1 MNLSSFH
8 IPGRALLSSL
18 ACWVAFAPSPGLAND
33 RPFQYAR
40 TAVQE
45 DDDQVWSFE
54 SWVQRFGSVRGLSFE
69 PEYVFSPS
77 TSLQVELTRFADRR
91 DEETGHEAEIEFKHV
106 FNNIARDGWG
116 WGVSAALSDER
127 LNDGEHSTRSIG
139 LKLPFSLSLWDG
151 EGFLH
156 LNAGVDKANDARRTW
171 STSVGIEREVARH
184 TVLFAELAHE
194 GELKFGQ
201 VGVRHWL
208 KKEKLAIDFSLQQQ
222 RSDGQRASGFLIG
235 VGWYDL

>member
-1 MNLSSFH
+1 MHISSFRLL
-8 IPGRALLSSL
+8 GRALASSIALWTAL
-18 ACWVAFAPSPGLAND
+18 APIPGLAND

-54 SWVQRFGSVRGLSFE
+54 SWAQRYGSVRGLSFE

-77 TSLQVELTRFADRR
+77 TSLQFELTRFADRH
-91 DEETGHEAEIEFKHV
+91 DEETGHEAEVEFKYV

-116 WGVSAALSDER
+116 WGVSAALSAER
-127 LNDGEHSTRSIG
+127 LNDSEHSTRSVG
-139 LKLPFSLSLWDG
+139 LKLPFSLSLWQG

-156 LNAGVDKANDARRTW
+156 FDVGVDKANDAQRAW
-171 STSVGIEREVARH
+171 STSAGIEREVAHR
-184 TVLFAELAHE
+184 TVLFAELARE

-201 VGVRHWL
+201 IGVRHWL